1 MSYNTN
7 VPACMRKWFVWLTG
21 LLLVAGCSSDS
32 DDKETLPTG
41 HFIASNDAVVL
52 SVELVDGICSRL
64 TAFDD
69 GTVFS
74 QTNSPTITTTGQY
87 PNYTY
92 SGDGFTMACAFPDA
106 NRFTA
111 TVTGKLPR
119 LYSGDYVEV
128 SGTFQ
133 FSRYDGVLD
142 ANGDGVIDK

>member
-1 MSYNTN
+1 MS
-7 VPACMRKWFVWLTG
+7 KWFIWLVG
-21 LLLVAGCSSDS
+21 LLFVAGCSSDS

-41 HFIASNDAVVL
+41 HFVASNDALVL
-52 SVELVDGICSRL
+52 SIELADGKCSRL
-64 TAFDD
+64 TVFD
-69 GTVFS
+69 GGKVFS
-74 QTNSPTITTTGQY
+74 QTNSPELTTTGQY

-92 SGDGFTMACAFPDA
+92 SGDGFTMACAFSDA

-111 TVTGKLPR
+111 MVAGKLPR